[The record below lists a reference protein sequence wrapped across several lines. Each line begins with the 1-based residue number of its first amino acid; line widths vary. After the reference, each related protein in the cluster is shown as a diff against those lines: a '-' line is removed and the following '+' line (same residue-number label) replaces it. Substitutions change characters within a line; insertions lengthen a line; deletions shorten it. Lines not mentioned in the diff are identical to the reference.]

1 MADMPDGLRQ
11 HVRYP
16 EDIFAIQSAVF
27 ATYHM
32 TNPGVF
38 YHKEDSWQI
47 PVLDAGDRTA
57 QPMQP
62 YYAMMKLPGEKHAEF
77 IQMLPFTPRL
87 KDNLSAWMVARSD
100 GDNYGRLRVYQFPKQ
115 KLVFGPSQIEAR
127 INQDQVISPQITL
140 WGQQGSTVKWGTL
153 LVIPIEESLLY
164 VRPLYLRSNTGKI
177 PELKRV
183 IVAYGNRIV
192 MAETLTRGLVQIFGS
207 SIASALEP
215 DRLENSAT
223 SIIESSSAMPDVA
236 EADISADATLQD
248 LAVQA
253 YAAYGRLEKAQRDDD
268 WAKYGE
274 EKKALGEI
282 LKAMSERAKAIK
294 K

>member
-1 MADMPDGLRQ
+1 
-11 HVRYP
+11 VRYP

-38 YHKEDSWQI
+38 YNKEDQWQV
-47 PVLDAGDRTA
+47 PVLDAGSDRSA
-57 QPMQP
+57 LPIQP
-62 YYAMMKLPGEKHAEF
+62 YYTIMKLPGEKHPEF

-100 GDNYGRLRVYQFPKQ
+100 GEHYGRLRVYQFPKQ
-115 KLVFGPSQIEAR
+115 TIVYGPSQIEAR
-127 INQDQVISPQITL
+127 INQDQIISPQVTL
-140 WGQQGSTVKWGTL
+140 WGQQGSTVKFGTL

-164 VRPLYLRSNTGKI
+164 VRPLYLRSSTGKI

-183 IVAYGNRIV
+183 IVAYGNKIV
-192 MAETLTRGLVQIFGS
+192 MSETLTRALVEIFGS
-207 SIASALEP
+207 GVAAALEP
-215 DRLENSAT
+215 DRLENTAT
-223 SIIESSSAMPDVA
+223 SIIESTSTMPEATDAPVA
-236 EADISADATLQD
+236 ADATMSQ
-248 LAVQA
+248 LAVELA
-253 YAAYGRLEKAQRDDD
+253 ETIGRAEKAQREGD

-274 EKKALGEI
+274 EWKRLREI
-282 LKAMSERAKAIK
+282 SERIKAIK

>member
-1 MADMPDGLRQ
+1 
-11 HVRYP
+11 
-16 EDIFAIQSAVF
+16 
-27 ATYHM
+27 M

-164 VRPLYLRSNTGKI
+164 EI
-177 PELKRV
+177 
-183 IVAYGNRIV
+183 
-192 MAETLTRGLVQIFGS
+192 
-207 SIASALEP
+207 
-215 DRLENSAT
+215 
-223 SIIESSSAMPDVA
+223 
-236 EADISADATLQD
+236 
-248 LAVQA
+248 
-253 YAAYGRLEKAQRDDD
+253 GRAHV
-268 WAKYGE
+268 
-274 EKKALGEI
+274 
-282 LKAMSERAKAIK
+282 
-294 K
+294 